1 MKYNLNL
8 KEINMDSV
16 EIQGTEMA
24 IVDKETGE
32 VFLTS
37 RKYMDKL
44 FGAAGYKNLN
54 VVKILEEYAGKS
66 VSSIGSVDPYKIY
79 VNDLT
84 GTFIFASDPMISWV
98 NAMVKFFEEGKFTFS
113 HTKSDVYYMW
123 DQLVVTNQVGGKY
136 IVYVDFLDEAVYV
149 YSTSTSDDDILIGF
163 LSEGKFKFSEGQ
175 ESFDR
180 FKLLVSSSPRID
192 NYFRRDIQLSFY
204 EYIELL
210 KSLGYVHTKK
220 HKVYSTERSTEVSDI
235 VEGLDDMLDKYNEM
249 SWLQTRINPAPNSA
263 TFFDGCKL
271 INRNLHEDHYFSDF
285 EWYYKRNK
293 DETSDMFALKF

>member
-8 KEINMDSV
+8 KEINTDSV

-84 GTFIFASDPMISWV
+84 GTFILASDPMISWV
-98 NAMVKFFEEGKFTFS
+98 NAMVKFF
-113 HTKSDVYYMW
+113 
-123 DQLVVTNQVGGKY
+123 
-136 IVYVDFLDEAVYV
+136 
-149 YSTSTSDDDILIGF
+149 
-163 LSEGKFKFSEGQ
+163 
-175 ESFDR
+175 
-180 FKLLVSSSPRID
+180 
-192 NYFRRDIQLSFY
+192 
-204 EYIELL
+204 
-210 KSLGYVHTKK
+210 
-220 HKVYSTERSTEVSDI
+220 
-235 VEGLDDMLDKYNEM
+235 
-249 SWLQTRINPAPNSA
+249 
-263 TFFDGCKL
+263 
-271 INRNLHEDHYFSDF
+271 
-285 EWYYKRNK
+285 
-293 DETSDMFALKF
+293 